1 MAIRKFL
8 NDHPD
13 VSAKGWTTS
22 DINREVVRPESKGTS
37 KPYIDLYKTLNTAEG
52 KPYVAPA
59 MKEAEAAS
67 RMMPGSRNPGYYI
80 PAFQS
85 SRLTAAFNHLLP
97 NKEANKYQRKF

>member
-1 MAIRKFL
+1 ML
-8 NDHPD
+8 
-13 VSAKGWTTS
+13 
-22 DINREVVRPESKGTS
+22 REIARHKYE
-37 KPYIDLYKTLNTAEG
+37 N

-59 MKEAEAAS
+59 MKEAEAAY